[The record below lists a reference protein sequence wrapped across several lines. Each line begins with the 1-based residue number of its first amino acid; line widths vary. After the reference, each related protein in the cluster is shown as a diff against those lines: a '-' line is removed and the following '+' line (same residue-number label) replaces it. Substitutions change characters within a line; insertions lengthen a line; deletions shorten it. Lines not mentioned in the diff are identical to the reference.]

1 MLNRGTVGCQSAI
14 RHDDAGE
21 HVGALWA
28 RRLTRLTTIEY
39 LREVIAISV
48 TVRDVMTTSVVAV
61 RKDASFKEMAA
72 MLASRRISAFPVLDD
87 AGRVVGVVSEGD
99 LLVKAAVQ
107 ADGTSLLAALRH
119 IREDEKATGIT
130 AGDLMTGPAITIGP
144 DAPVEEAARLMYDRR
159 VKRLPVVN
167 KAGRLL
173 GIISRVDVLAVFS
186 RPDADIRDEVVH
198 RVLPS
203 ITPTATKD
211 FKVAVRDGIVTIS
224 GEPQADQLTRAIVDA
239 VRHLQGVVAVRDRFE
254 RGNLCARAESGRGRC
269 GASRRDCGPGREA
282 VGPGGSGDSAL
293 R

>member
-1 MLNRGTVGCQSAI
+1 
-14 RHDDAGE
+14 
-21 HVGALWA
+21 
-28 RRLTRLTTIEY
+28 
-39 LREVIAISV
+39 
-48 TVRDVMTTSVVAV
+48 MTTSVVAV

-99 LLVKAAVQ
+99 LLVKEAVQ
-107 ADGTSLLAALRH
+107 ADGTSLFAALRH

-203 ITPTATKD
+203 ITPTGTKD

-224 GEPQADQLTRAIVDA
+224 GAPQADQLTRAIIDA
-239 VRHLQGVVAVRDRFE
+239 VRHVQGVVAVRDRF
-254 RGNLCARAESGRGRC
+254 ST
-269 GASRRDCGPGREA
+269 
-282 VGPGGSGDSAL
+282 PGGD
-293 R
+293 